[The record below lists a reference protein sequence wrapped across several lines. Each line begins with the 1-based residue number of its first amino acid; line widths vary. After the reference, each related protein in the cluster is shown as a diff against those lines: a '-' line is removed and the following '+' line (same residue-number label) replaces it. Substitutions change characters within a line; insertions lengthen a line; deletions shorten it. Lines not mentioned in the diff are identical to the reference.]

1 MKKQSFLFALL
12 CAFTMIFAVSCADGI
27 KYSADKLTSGSG
39 DSNSGYNG
47 GWDDDDDD
55 DTSNGENP
63 FKGTTWLCDT
73 NQMNLYF
80 SSNGKTV
87 EYYSQ
92 SYIYEVSG
100 NYDAKM
106 YLAASYEYV
115 KIAQFTFS
123 IDGKDAT
130 SGTLKPNGQSV
141 GFSYTKQ

>member
-1 MKKQSFLFALL
+1 
-12 CAFTMIFAVSCADGI
+12 MIFAVSCADGI
-27 KYSADKLTSGSG
+27 KYSASGSG

-63 FKGTTWLCDT
+63 FKGTTWVTGVNSMDLV
-73 NQMNLYF
+73 F
-80 SSNGKTV
+80 STDGKTV
-87 EYYSQ
+87 TYNNQ

-106 YLAASYEYV
+106 YLAAAYNYM

-123 IDGKDAT
+123 IDGEDAT
-130 SGTLKPNGQSV
+130 TGTLKPNGQSV